1 MALHTL
7 VTASG
12 ATLWA
17 VKYGQPS
24 PAGGS
29 TGTGQLSPA
38 DLAAISQSIVG
49 DSFTATPT
57 AMHAGGPRGILA
69 TGSTH
74 TNTTLDTLVAVAG
87 GPLAAIRVG
96 MLVLGVGIPPGTY
109 VAAITSGTALV
120 LSQAATAS
128 ATGVTLIFV
137 PLGSASEND
146 ANFNGQLVIPGRGI
160 LKVLPDD
167 VIAIDNTG
175 WPLLI
180 SAAAIGYA
188 GSLWTFT

>member
-1 MALHTL
+1 MALHTFGTNAASSL
-7 VTASG
+7 SAVT
-12 ATLWA
+12 
-17 VKYGQPS
+17 YGPPS

-29 TGTGQLSPA
+29 VGTGQLAPA
-38 DLAAISQSIVG
+38 DLAAIAASIVS
-49 DSFTATPT
+49 DDFTATPT
-57 AMHAGGPRGILA
+57 NMQAGGPKGILA

-87 GPLAAIRVG
+87 GPLAAIKVG

-109 VAAITSGTALV
+109 VASVTSGTAVV

-128 ATGVTLIFV
+128 AAGVKLIFV
-137 PLGSASEND
+137 PLGSATEND
-146 ANFNGQLVIPGRGI
+146 ANFNGQLVIPKRGI
-160 LKVLPDD
+160 LKVLPGD
-167 VIAIDNTG
+167 VIAVDNTG
-175 WPLLI
+175 WPILV